1 MASSYQFSLDLR
13 LLVLQGMMDPD
24 IRKQIL
30 EGVEEGLTMVASNQR
45 VDTKDRLGNI
55 NLSDDQDNPRW
66 FSIFSAVDRD
76 TGCFRRPS
84 SQRTA
89 NRIILRM
96 KDQNAHHD
104 KAAPARTDETAKMQN
119 IRALQDAIDG
129 NPEQTA
135 KIRATLDSMKKRP
148 AQMELGMENP
158 SEKEAVS
165 NAISCFATASRR
177 APKVQEVMASPA
189 NEPEGD
195 FIEGGTD
202 YEEELPEE
210 LRGLL

>member
-30 EGVEEGLTMVASNQR
+30 EAVEEGLTMVTSNQR

-84 SQRTA
+84 SKRTA

-96 KDQNAHHD
+96 KDQNAHQD
-104 KAAPARTDETAKMQN
+104 KDAPAQSDEAKRMQN
-119 IRALQDAIDG
+119 IRALQDAIEN
-129 NPEQTA
+129 NPEQAA
-135 KIRATLDSMKKRP
+135 KVRETLNAMKQRP
-148 AQMELGMENP
+148 TQMNLGMEEP
-158 SEKEAVS
+158 SAKT
-165 NAISCFATASRR
+165 AISSAASCFAAASAR
-177 APKVQEVMASPA
+177 APKVQEAVASA
-189 NEPEGD
+189 MEEPEGH
-195 FIEGGTD
+195 FVEEVHG